1 MSNSGGMKLV
11 FIGDSLIDAYRVEE
25 HACPSRRLGMGWVFL
40 VMADL
45 MVRFPGRPLDPVN
58 RGIPGNRL
66 RDVAVRW
73 ERDCLAHMPD
83 VVTLGVGAND
93 TRRVL
98 KDGEGDSVEVFE
110 AGLLGLLER
119 GRAAMPRTRFFV
131 MEPFLV
137 PTGQAT
143 PAHMA
148 DIEARAGAARRSTR
162 AAGACFVE
170 LGAPFREKLLLAP
183 APFWAYDGIHPTPA
197 GHRLIAD
204 AWLSAL
210 ASEIPELGL
219 PEERTAGHA

>member
-1 MSNSGGMKLV
+1 MSNSSAVKLV

-25 HACPSRRLGMGWVFL
+25 HACPSRRLGIGWVFL
-40 VMADL
+40 AMADL
-45 MVRFPGRPLDPVN
+45 MARFPGRSLAPVN

-66 RDVAVRW
+66 RDVAARW
-73 ERDCLAHMPD
+73 DGDCVAHAPD
-83 VVTLGVGAND
+83 VVTLGVGVND
-93 TRRVL
+93 TRRFL
-98 KDGEGDSVEVFE
+98 RDGEGDSVEIFE
-110 AGLLGLLER
+110 ADLLDLLER
-119 GRAAMPRTRFFV
+119 GMAALPRTRFFV

-148 DIEARAGAARRSTR
+148 DIEARADAARRSAL

-170 LGAPFREKLLLAP
+170 IGTPFREKLLLAP

-210 ASEIPELGL
+210 VAEIPELGVSG
-219 PEERTAGHA
+219 EKTAAHA

>member
-1 MSNSGGMKLV
+1 MKLV
-11 FIGDSLIDAYRVEE
+11 FIGDSLIEAYRVEE

-40 VMADL
+40 AMADL
-45 MVRFPGRPLDPVN
+45 MAGFPGKPWEPVN

-66 RDVAVRW
+66 RDIAQRW
-73 ERDCLAHMPD
+73 ERDCLAYAPD

-98 KDGEGDSVEVFE
+98 KDGEGDSVERYE
-110 AGLLGLLER
+110 SGLLSLLER
-119 GRAAMPRTRFFV
+119 WRAAMPCARVFV

-148 DIEARAGAARRSTR
+148 DIEARAGAARRS
-162 AAGACFVE
+162 ALAGGACFVE
-170 LGAPFREKLLLAP
+170 LGTLFCEKLPLAP

-210 ASEIPELGL
+210 AGEIPELGL
-219 PEERTAGHA
+219 QHERKTRHA